1 MPRDDAGKTTEQIK
15 LFELYDK
22 DPDLADRL
30 IFGRVTHKDRRGF
43 LRGAG
48 LATMAAI
55 LGTGIPFH
63 RTMPSGFVPVAMAAT
78 EGEIKG
84 KDGLTVLND
93 RPVNAETPAH
103 LLDDEVTP
111 TSRHFIRNNGIP
123 PEDVDAGAWELT
135 LDGLVDNPMT
145 LSIADLKSKFEVVTE
160 QLIIECGGNGRAFFE
175 PPAKGNQWSYG
186 AVACSEWTGVR
197 LRDVLQAAGVKSN
210 VVYTAHVGADS
221 HLSGEEGKLP
231 ISRGVPIEKAMNP
244 HNLIAFG
251 QNGAEM
257 HPMNGAPLRLV
268 VPGWPGSCS
277 QKWLKR
283 VWLRDQVHDGPKMT
297 GKAYRVPGHPVAAG
311 TKVPKEDFQII
322 EAMPVKSLTRCGR
335 EGAGGPWPCLGGRR
349 YRGGGR
355 SLDRFRRHL
364 DQGGSAKPPQPL
376 CLATLFED
384 DQLPNDGVLRSLG
397 AGNGQRRTHAA
408 FRHRLEPEG
417 LSQQLDAPRCRDR
430 VLMDRWSLSAFAL
443 IAGVIGW
450 VAMPYSGHAGEDYG
464 GLPEGPDRDA
474 VYFNCSACHSIQL
487 VAQQHLS
494 RERWEELLDWMV
506 AENGMHPL
514 SPWARTRVVNY
525 LQTHF
530 GEDAEDWH
538 GLPPGSGREEVFY
551 SCQACHSLAIVKQQG
566 LSRESWEETLV
577 WMVEE
582 QGMPEL
588 ETSEQELILDYLSR
602 HYGETRGGGG

>member
-1 MPRDDAGKTTEQIK
+1 MPRDDAGKTTEQVK

-22 DPDLADRL
+22 DPDLADRI
-30 IFGRVTHKDRRGF
+30 IFGRVPHKNRRGF

-78 EGEIKG
+78 EGEIKC

-197 LRDVLQAAGVKSN
+197 LRDVLEAAGVKPN

-231 ISRGVPIEKAMNP
+231 ISRGVPIEKALNE

-251 QNGAEM
+251 QNGTEM

-283 VWLRDQVHDGPKMT
+283 IWLRDQVHDGPKMT
-297 GKAYRVPGHPVAAG
+297 GTAYRVPGHPVAAG

-322 EAMPVKSLTRCGR
+322 EAMPVKSLITN
-335 EGAGGPWPCLGGRR
+335 P
-349 YRGGGR
+349 
-355 SLDRFRRHL
+355 
-364 DQGGSAKPPQPL
+364 
-376 CLATLFED
+376 AT
-384 DQLPNDGVLRSLG
+384 GV
-397 AGNGQRRTHAA
+397 A
-408 FRHRLEPEG
+408 
-417 LSQQLDAPRCRDR
+417 LDA
-430 VLMDRWSLSAFAL
+430 
-443 IAGVIGW
+443 GVKELE
-450 VAMPYSGHAGEDYG
+450 VRGHAWAGD
-464 GLPEGPDRDA
+464 DTVAA
-474 VYFNCSACHSIQL
+474 VDLSIDFGATWIAADLQSPRNPYAWQRFSKKVSFP
-487 VAQQHLS
+487 VAGYY
-494 RERWEELLDWMV
+494 EV
-506 AENGMHPL
+506 
-514 SPWARTRVVNY
+514 WARATDSAGRMQPFAIAWNPKGYLNNSMHRVSV
-525 LQTHF
+525 TV
-530 GEDAEDWH
+530 A
-538 GLPPGSGREEVFY
+538 
-551 SCQACHSLAIVKQQG
+551 
-566 LSRESWEETLV
+566 
-577 WMVEE
+577 
-582 QGMPEL
+582 
-588 ETSEQELILDYLSR
+588 
-602 HYGETRGGGG
+602 